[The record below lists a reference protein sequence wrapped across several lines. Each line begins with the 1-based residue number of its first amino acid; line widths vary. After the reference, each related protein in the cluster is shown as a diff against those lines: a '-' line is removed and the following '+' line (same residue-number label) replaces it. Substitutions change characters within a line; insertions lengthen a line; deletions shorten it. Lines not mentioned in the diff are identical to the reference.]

1 MKRNT
6 LYLIGSFLLLTA
18 FFSCKKM
25 FDVDPNDPT
34 QVRKAD
40 ALKKPSDVQEVLNAG
55 YDNISNLF
63 NGRVQY
69 YGELLSDNVIAPK
82 SNNDYNEVYNRATIF
97 FNTSIG
103 GFYGDMYKIIYKANT
118 VLDFIDIVPDFT
130 ASEKARMIAEAK
142 FMRALGHF
150 TAVRYFAQPYGFTT
164 DNSHL
169 GVPLRKNSLPEVTK
183 RSTCKESYDFII
195 KDLTEAIPD
204 LAEINLNNT
213 NATKYAAKA
222 LLAKVYFQMNNFAG
236 VITQV
241 NDIVNSGKFGL
252 ADSVN
257 IYDNSVGAKKEMI
270 FYIKSANND
279 QKSGDIRGNYH
290 DVGSNQPQIGV
301 SANLYAEATSRTGDK
316 RSVYYAPCVG
326 GFRSLKFDSNYFN
339 IPVLYLT
346 DMLLMRA
353 EALAETNTNL
363 SVAITDV
370 NSILSRAFGGI
381 SQNISFGSG
390 AETIKV
396 AARMERRL
404 EMSMEGDRVQQLKR
418 MGAKGELNVRIRNAP
433 WNCNGLT
440 LQFPASES
448 TIKGF
453 QMNPEGGCN

>member
-1 MKRNT
+1 MKRIT
-6 LYLIGSFLLLTA
+6 IYLIGSFLLITVL
-18 FFSCKKM
+18 FSCKKM
-25 FDVDPNDPT
+25 FDVDPNDPS
-34 QVRKAD
+34 QIRKAD

-55 YDNISNLF
+55 YDNISNLY

-82 SNNDYNEVYNRATIF
+82 SNNDYNEVFNRATIF
-97 FNTSIG
+97 FNSSVG

-118 VLDFIDIVPDFT
+118 VLDFIDVVPGFT

-150 TAVRYFAQPYGFTT
+150 TAVKYFAQPYGYTS

-169 GVPLRKNSLPEVTK
+169 GIPLRKNSTPEVTK

-195 KDLTEAIPD
+195 KDLTESVPD
-204 LAEINLNNT
+204 LPETNLNNT

-222 LLAKVYFQMNNFAG
+222 LLAKVYFQMNDFAN
-236 VITQV
+236 VISQV
-241 NDIVNSGKFGL
+241 NDIVNSNLFGL

-257 IYDNSVGAKKEMI
+257 IYDNSTSAKKEMI
-270 FYIKSANND
+270 FFIKSVNND
-279 QKSGDIRGNYH
+279 QKSGDLRGNYH

-301 SANLYAEATSRTGDK
+301 SANLYAVASSRSGDK
-316 RSVYYAPCVG
+316 RTAYYAACVG
-326 GFRSLKFDSNYFN
+326 GFRSLKFDSAYFN

-353 EALAETNTNL
+353 EALAETTTNL
-363 SVAITDV
+363 SVAIADV
-370 NSILSRAFGGI
+370 NSIISRAFGGI
-381 SQNISFGSG
+381 SQNLSLGSG

-396 AARMERRL
+396 AARFERRL
-404 EMSMEGDRVQQLKR
+404 EMPMEGDRVQQLKR
-418 MGAKGELNVRIRNAP
+418 MGAKGEPNILIRNAP
-433 WNCNGLT
+433 WNCNGLA

>member
-1 MKRNT
+1 MKRIKI
-6 LYLIGSFLLLTA
+6 YLIGSFLLITVL
-18 FFSCKKM
+18 FSCKKM
-25 FDVDPNDPT
+25 FDVDPNDPS
-34 QVRKAD
+34 QIRKAD

-55 YDNISNLF
+55 YDNISNLY

-82 SNNDYNEVYNRATIF
+82 SNNDYNEVFNRATIF
-97 FNTSIG
+97 FNSSVG

-118 VLDFIDIVPDFT
+118 VLDFIDVVPGFT

-150 TAVRYFAQPYGFTT
+150 TAVKYFAQPYGYTS

-169 GVPLRKNSLPEVTK
+169 GIPLRKNSTPEVTK

-195 KDLTEAIPD
+195 KDLTEAVPD
-204 LAEINLNNT
+204 LPETNLNNT

-222 LLAKVYFQMNNFAG
+222 LLAKVYFQMNDFAN
-236 VITQV
+236 VISQV
-241 NDIVNSGKFGL
+241 NDIVNSNLFGL

-257 IYDNSVGAKKEMI
+257 IYDNSTSAKKEMI
-270 FYIKSANND
+270 FFIKSVNND
-279 QKSGDIRGNYH
+279 QKSGDLRGNYH
-290 DVGSNQPQIGV
+290 DVGSNQPQIAV
-301 SANLYAEATSRTGDK
+301 SANLYAVASSRSGDK
-316 RSVYYAPCVG
+316 RTAYYAACVG
-326 GFRSLKFDSNYFN
+326 GFRSLKFDSAYFN

-353 EALAETNTNL
+353 EALAETTTNL
-363 SVAITDV
+363 SVAIADV
-370 NSILSRAFGGI
+370 NSIISRAFGGI
-381 SQNISFGSG
+381 SQNISLGSG

-396 AARMERRL
+396 AARFERRL
-404 EMSMEGDRVQQLKR
+404 EMPMEGDRVQQLKR
-418 MGAKGELNVRIRNAP
+418 MGAKGEPNILIRNAP
-433 WNCNGLT
+433 WNCNGLA